1 MEHYSVYENLYGHM
15 SLLRYK
21 YKRQIKACSSPGL
34 TKFHLNLTLPT
45 HRESSS
51 DRVILNY
58 LSESVLS
65 AGWYEIGTLHNG
77 LIMKATAQGLDLQG
91 AMTKERFGKRLASL
105 KVYEKRNRTTK
116 NGEKVMEYWM
126 EPSIINSKLENHL
139 KG

>member
-1 MEHYSVYENLYGHM
+1 MVAFAVDTHEAKIARDNDN
-15 SLLRYK
+15 
-21 YKRQIKACSSPGL
+21 SP
-34 TKFHLNLTLPT
+34 
-45 HRESSS
+45 
-51 DRVILNY
+51 DMIILNY
-58 LSESVLS
+58 LSESVMS
-65 AGWYEIGTLHNG
+65 AGWYEISTLHNG

-105 KVYEKRNRTTK
+105 KVYEKRNRPTK